1 MERRTIGALQE
12 GLAGGLARAGHVS
25 GLAEVD
31 LARQHRAA
39 RRESSSWPNGPKL
52 RDGRAEE
59 RKVIRAF
66 RAGLVHCGA
75 SAGMPIRSWNRSVP
89 FGFSADLP
97 HEQSW

>member
-1 MERRTIGALQE
+1 MVWRGRGTFLRWPEPTSP
-12 GLAGGLARAGHVS
+12 VS
-25 GLAEVD
+25 IEP
-31 LARQHRAA
+31 A
-39 RRESSSWPNGPKL
+39 RRESSSWPIGPKL